1 MFPTHDSPTNKQAPE
16 SNESLITLDVQAE
29 SMQTLIQDSRSG
41 WEPKLL
47 NFQGLSEVHDSR
59 TH

>member
-29 SMQTLIQDSRSG
+29 SMQTLIQDSSSG

-47 NFQGLSEVHDSR
+47 NF
-59 TH
+59 